1 MESTQQDL
9 MNLQLVE
16 DKYSA
21 LRALVQETTVSTE
34 PEANASYSNQ
44 STDEFGE
51 FVSAEQPAS
60 NTPATNALD
69 TDSFAD
75 IFTDFEFKSTNNNN
89 ANAADFNLMPDI
101 SESFDN
107 LKLEDNVEERSLEI
121 GN

>member
-1 MESTQQDL
+1 

-21 LRALVQETTVSTE
+21 LRALIQETSISIE
-34 PEANASYSNQ
+34 SDSNASYNNQ

-51 FVSAEQPAS
+51 FVSAEQPI
-60 NTPATNALD
+60 NTPAINALD
-69 TDSFAD
+69 TDNFVD

-89 ANAADFNLMPDI
+89 ANAADFNFMPDI

-107 LKLEDNVEERSLEI
+107 LKLEDNIEERSLEM

>member
-1 MESTQQDL
+1 

-21 LRALVQETTVSTE
+21 LRALVQETAVSTE
-34 PEANASYSNQ
+34 PDASASYNNQ

-51 FVSAEQPAS
+51 FVSAEQPAID
-60 NTPATNALD
+60 TPATNALN

-75 IFTDFEFKSTNNNN
+75 IFTDFEFKSNNNN
-89 ANAADFNLMPDI
+89 ANTADFNLMPDV